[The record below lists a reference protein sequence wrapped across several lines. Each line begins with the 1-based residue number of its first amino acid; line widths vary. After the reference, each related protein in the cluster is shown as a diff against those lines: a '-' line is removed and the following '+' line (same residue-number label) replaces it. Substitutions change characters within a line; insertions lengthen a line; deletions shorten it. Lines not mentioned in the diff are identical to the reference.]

1 MSFAWQTVEQ
11 AAVTLGIS
19 TRTIAR
25 RIAKGELESRLNN
38 GRREVYI
45 QLPQAAKPQPA
56 AAHAPDTIDAD
67 FTEVEAEPTPSY
79 EETIRH
85 TVSAAAS
92 NFGSADVETS
102 TALILAEDR
111 ARRAEMAITVIQQS
125 TALVRDEVHR
135 ARFGARWAWG
145 VVALMAVGVM
155 VAVGWTTQNLTRSQA
170 QTESLRDKVTAVNA
184 NSDQVERQAQA
195 DRERMLAEREKLSA
209 ELATAR
215 QAAAKAEGQL
225 QEVRGEAESAK
236 AQLAAAKEK
245 PATTRPSNVAAK
257 IANAVFGGE

>member
-45 QLPQAAKPQPA
+45 QIPQAAKPQA
-56 AAHAPDTIDAD
+56 AVAPDTIDAD

-155 VAVGWTTQNLTRSQA
+155 VAVGWTTQNLTKSQA
-170 QTESLRDKVTAVNA
+170 AAENLREKVTVA
-184 NSDQVERQAQA
+184 NESSERADREAKAERDRLAA
-195 DRERMLAEREKLSA
+195 DRERLAS

-225 QEVRGEAESAK
+225 QEVRGEAETAK

>member
-45 QLPQAAKPQPA
+45 QIPQAAKPQA
-56 AAHAPDTIDAD
+56 AAHAPETIDAD

-125 TALVRDEVHR
+125 TALVREEVHR

-155 VAVGWTTQNLTRSQA
+155 VAVGWTTQNLTKSQA
-170 QTESLRDKVTAVNA
+170 QTESLRDKVTVVNA
-184 NSDQVERQAQA
+184 NSEQLERQAKA
-195 DRERMLAEREKLSA
+195 DRERLEA
-209 ELATAR
+209 ELAAAR

-225 QEVRGEAESAK
+225 EEVRSEAETAK

-245 PATTRPSNVAAK
+245 PATTRPSSVAAK

>member
-45 QLPQAAKPQPA
+45 QIPQAAKPQA
-56 AAHAPDTIDAD
+56 AAVAPDTIDAD
-67 FTEVEAEPTPSY
+67 YTEVEAEPTPSY

-135 ARFGARWAWG
+135 ARFGARWAWA
-145 VVALMAVGVM
+145 VVALMAVSVM

-170 QTESLRDKVTAVNA
+170 QTESLREKVTVA
-184 NSDQVERQAQA
+184 NESSERTEREAKVERERLAA
-195 DRERMLAEREKLSA
+195 DRERLAND
-209 ELATAR
+209 LATAR

-225 QEVRGEAESAK
+225 QEVRGEAETAK

-245 PATTRPSNVAAK
+245 PATTRPTNVAAK